1 VIAVAD
7 NDAATDTDPILTV
20 TDAAVTFDVRGE
32 NRRRRE
38 TIRALDGVSLTVR
51 AGESLGIVGE
61 SGSGKTT
68 LARAIVG
75 LQPLTEGTIAV
86 AGVQGERTRR
96 RGDLQMVFQDPYS
109 SLDPHQRVRH
119 IIGES
124 ILAAGLVPKRDV
136 RARVESILDLVG
148 LRRDLSDRRAS
159 ELSGGQRQRVGIG
172 RALASEPRLIVCD
185 EPVTALD
192 VSVQAQ
198 IVNLLIDLR
207 RRLGLTFVFI
217 SHDVAVVEQVADR
230 VAVMYLGRV
239 VESGPVEEVFGRPT
253 HPYTAALVSAVPS
266 LDPQH
271 ALERPRIVL
280 AGEPPSPVNP
290 PSGCRF
296 HPRCWLRDELEQP
309 DACANED
316 PPLTAVAQDGEQCAA
331 CHFSARTQPA
341 LLSKQRVAR

>member
-1 VIAVAD
+1 MAD
-7 NDAATDTDPILTV
+7 ADTGTEPLLTI
-20 TDAAVTFDVRGE
+20 TDAVVSFGVRSE
-32 NRRRRE
+32 NRRRHD
-38 TIRALDGVSLTVR
+38 TIRAVDRVSLKVG

-75 LQPLTEGTIAV
+75 LQPLTEGAIAV
-86 AGVQGERTRR
+86 AGVDGARGRR

-109 SLDPHQRVRH
+109 SLDPHQRVRD

-124 ILAAGLVPKRDV
+124 IVAAGLAPKKEV
-136 RARVESILDLVG
+136 RARVDSILDLVG
-148 LRRDLSDRRAS
+148 LPRDLSDRRAS

-207 RRLGLTFVFI
+207 RRLGLTYVFI

-239 VESGPVEEVFGRPT
+239 VESGSVEDVFGRPT
-253 HPYTAALVSAVPS
+253 HPYTAALISAVPS

-280 AGEPPSPVNP
+280 AGEPPSPVSP

-309 DACANED
+309 EACASED
-316 PPLTAVAQDGEQCAA
+316 PPLTATAEAGEQCAA